1 MERTSTERK
10 EDVGKG
16 GKAWEE
22 SGSLK
27 EDDMEVIKFLRWE
40 I

>member
-1 MERTSTERK
+1 MQRK
-10 EDVGKG
+10 EDAGKG

-27 EDDMEVIKFLRWE
+27 ERQPDVFMLWE
-40 I
+40 LKIEIG